1 LIRLIKDYDHTRNS
15 RHQAQLRSDIQNIE
29 NTLNEHEF
37 NLKRHESVKA
47 AHTSEQIDHG
57 GFTVG
62 NRLKNLSARFANLVV
77 NHDGKD
83 VKEVVDARV
92 TTCSNIERSSGPRI

>member
-1 LIRLIKDYDHTRNS
+1 MSKLIRLIKDYDHTRNS

-62 NRLKNLSARFANLVV
+62 NLLKNLSARFANLVV
-77 NHDGKD
+77 NH
-83 VKEVVDARV
+83 
-92 TTCSNIERSSGPRI
+92 